1 MLMESWWQ
9 TKVKGCHPLSKYI
22 DVAVVTAV
30 LLSSPLFSIHA
41 FLSPTI
47 RWDAWDCTLWAVCAS
62 FGRLD
67 LNYFPPRDSAS
78 SLLCAV
84 CKPSCLLSLP
94 LPECI
99 SVLSAAVCV
108 CVLSVLNINVPEKVT
123 CRRWA
128 GTPEAALSAYCWSY
142 NSMYFTLFNN
152 QSENENTH
160 LRSALVNAPLVKD
173 VGYET

>member
-1 MLMESWWQ
+1 MLPWWLLYFSLLLYF
-9 TKVKGCHPLSKYI
+9 PSM
-22 DVAVVTAV
+22 
-30 LLSSPLFSIHA
+30 LSSPRPSAVLGA
-41 FLSPTI
+41 
-47 RWDAWDCTLWAVCAS
+47 CTLWAVCAS

-78 SLLCAV
+78 SLLCSLQAIM
-84 CKPSCLLSLP
+84 SSLP
-94 LPECI
+94 PSPRVYLC
-99 SVLSAAVCV
+99 SVCCCV

-123 CRRWA
+123 SRRWA

-142 NSMYFTLFNN
+142 NSLYFTLFNN

-160 LRSALVNAPLVKD
+160 LRSASVNAPLVKD